1 AAHSPTKQPSSSPSH
16 AQSFHTPAANA
27 TPYTYQNTST
37 VTPASAATNILRAGP
52 HMQSS
57 PLPPLPAGNTPL
69 IPTKHDTP
77 RPMSRDS
84 MAETPVVPPI
94 TALSPSPAIFM
105 PSMPAAPPEGVEG
118 VETSL
123 GVGSVPVKKMPPNA
137 SQESDGDI
145 SMADM

>member
-1 AAHSPTKQPSSSPSH
+1 
-16 AQSFHTPAANA
+16 
-27 TPYTYQNTST
+27 
-37 VTPASAATNILRAGP
+37 
-52 HMQSS
+52 MQSS

-77 RPMSRDS
+77 RPRSRDS
-84 MAETPVVPPI
+84 IAETPVVPPI

-105 PSMPAAPPEGVEG
+105 RATPAAPPEGVEG
-118 VETSL
+118 VETEF
-123 GVGSVPVKKMPPNA
+123 GVGSVPVKKMMPVSA